1 MYVPM
6 LPASGVYDIF
16 MHSNLRSVKH
26 TRLIHIVPCEYMFIS
41 ARVLIVVKLSRPP
54 FSHILTC
61 KIRIGGRSYKIKLC
75 KHVNMVQLQNK
86 IMDPIPTWKG
96 KQ

>member
-16 MHSNLRSVKH
+16 MHSNLRTVKH
-26 TRLIHIVPCEYMFIS
+26 TRLIHIVPCEHMLIS
-41 ARVLIVVKLSRPP
+41 TGVLIVVKLSRPP

-61 KIRIGGRSYKIKLC
+61 KIRIGGGAYNNYTC
-75 KHVNMVQLQNK
+75 EHVNMVHLQNK
-86 IMDPIPTWKG
+86 IMDIIPTWKG